1 MPTLVVVFA
10 GNCGHCVNLQPQ
22 WPAIEA
28 SLRKAYP
35 QLEIVVIHLQRMDSP
50 IPSKYPKSLNKHV
63 RSFPTVLLV
72 PSTEWKND
80 SITSPK
86 PYPGVITTVGVKD
99 WLKDL

>member
-22 WPAIEA
+22 WPSIEA
-28 SLRKAYP
+28 ALRKTFL
-35 QLEIVVIHLQRMDSP
+35 QLEIVVIHLPRMDSP

-72 PSTEWKND
+72 SSTEWKSD

-86 PYPGVITTVGVKD
+86 PYNGVVTTAGVSS